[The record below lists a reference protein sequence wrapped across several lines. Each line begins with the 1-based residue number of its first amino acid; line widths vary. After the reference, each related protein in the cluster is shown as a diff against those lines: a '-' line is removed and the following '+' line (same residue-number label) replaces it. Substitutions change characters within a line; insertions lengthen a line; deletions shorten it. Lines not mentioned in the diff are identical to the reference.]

1 MKQFK
6 KSAALLLIAL
16 LALGTVACT
25 RVDRPAGDTTSDTT
39 VESTTDTAAEVD
51 STSDTDG
58 EAQPGDET
66 SDETL
71 GETTDETSDETL
83 GETTE
88 ETSADT
94 TGETSAEGDGET
106 ETEAP
111 EIKIITIA
119 EALELCGEPGNLTTE
134 RYYIKGTIVSIDNP
148 AYGAMTIKDETG
160 TISVYG
166 TYSSDGAISYGEMQE
181 KPYKNDVVLLH
192 CTLQNYNG
200 TKEVK
205 NARLISF
212 EKVEIEVDESDY
224 TDLSVAEARDAEV
237 GAKIKLDGVVAR
249 ITYANGHIPMGVYLV
264 DQTQS
269 IYVYDG
275 DLAGRVQIGDTV
287 TLLGTKAYWIL
298 DTEKNNADKFGYKGC
313 CQLED
318 VTILKVEDTDADFD
332 KSWIPVSTVKDI
344 LETPVTEN
352 ITSTIFKV
360 NALVE
365 KRDGQGFVNYYFFD
379 LDGKT
384 GAYTYTQCNGSDFA
398 WLDEFDGKICTVYL
412 SALNAKSTASDCY
425 FRFIPVA
432 VMDEG
437 FTFNTDNAPAHAVE
451 YYGLPQFNTTY
462 SGNPAAEMI
471 TNVSSELLGFEN
483 VALSYT
489 SADASVISFD
499 EVDGKV
505 IFNCKKTG
513 KTTVTVTGTFG
524 DKTYSDTLE
533 IEVTVNAEYDDMIS
547 ILDAQYTPVGET
559 VIIKGIVGPSV
570 VNKSGFYLFDE
581 TGMIAVI
588 VKNAAIF
595 DEIEIGHEIVI
606 TGVRDCYKDA
616 DKTHAGQTCL
626 TQVEVLANYY
636 GEHDYPTDKFI
647 TDKTL
652 ADVYALNNNED
663 HTTEVYVV
671 KATVNFVETAYYT
684 TLNLSDGDTKLSL
697 YCSGAGQY
705 SFLKQ
710 FAGQE
715 VTLEIAPCNWNNKN
729 YYVGCV
735 LAVRT
740 EDGKVINALN
750 FNS

>member
-1 MKQFK
+1 MNLWK
-6 KSAALLLIAL
+6 KLSLSVLAVL
-16 LALGTVACT
+16 LAAGMAVSCT
-25 RVDRPAGDTTSDTT
+25 QDPQDPADTTPESAPSESITDTETDGDTTPA
-39 VESTTDTAAEVD
+39 ESTPSESETADETGA
-51 STSDTDG
+51 DTDG
-58 EAQPGDET
+58 E
-66 SDETL
+66 S
-71 GETTDETSDETL
+71 
-83 GETTE
+83 
-88 ETSADT
+88 
-94 TGETSAEGDGET
+94 ET
-106 ETEAP
+106 EP
-111 EIKIITIA
+111 EEVVRDIITIA
-119 EALELCGEPGNLTTE
+119 KALELCGEPGNLTEE
-134 RYYIKGTIVSIDNP
+134 RYYIRGTIVSIDNP

-166 TYSSDGAISYGEMQE
+166 TYSEDGSISYGDMDV
-181 KPYKNDVVLLH
+181 KPYKNDIVLLH

-205 NARLISF
+205 NARLIGF
-212 EKVEIEVDESDY
+212 EHVEVEVDEKDY
-224 TDLSVAEARDAEV
+224 TDMSVADARDAEV
-237 GAKIKLDGVVAR
+237 GTKIKVDGVVAR

-264 DQTQS
+264 DNTQS

-275 DLAGRVQIGDTV
+275 DLAGRVKIGDTV
-287 TLLGTKAYWIL
+287 TVLGSKAYWIL
-298 DTEKNNADKFGYKGC
+298 DTEQNNADKFGYKGC

-318 VTILKVEDTDADFD
+318 VTVLKVEDTKADFD
-332 KSWIPVSTVKDI
+332 KSWIPTSTVKDI

-352 ITSTIFKV
+352 ITTTIYKV
-360 NALVE
+360 NALVR
-365 KRDGQGFVNYYFFD
+365 KADGRGFVNYYFND

-384 GAYTYTQCNGSDFA
+384 GSYTYTQCNGSDFA

-412 SALNAKSTASDCY
+412 SVINAKSTASDCL

-432 VMDEG
+432 VVDEG
-437 FTFNTDNAPAHAVE
+437 FTFNTDDAPKHAVE
-451 YYGLPQFNTTY
+451 YYGLPQFNASY

-471 TNVSSELLGFEN
+471 TSVSSELLGFEN
-483 VALSYT
+483 ATLSYT
-489 SADASVISFD
+489 SSDASVVSFD
-499 EVDGKV
+499 EVDGKI

-513 KTTVTVTGTFG
+513 KATVTVTGALG
-524 DKTYSDTLE
+524 GKTYSDTVE
-533 IEVTVNAEYDDMIS
+533 IEVTVNEEYDEMVCVQ
-547 ILDAQYTPVGET
+547 DAQNAPVGET
-559 VIIKGIVGPSV
+559 VIVKGIVGPSV

-588 VKNAAIF
+588 VKNADTF

-636 GEHDYPTDKFI
+636 GDHDYPTDDFI

-652 ADVYALNNNED
+652 ADIYALNNNED

-671 KATVNFVETAYYT
+671 KATVNFNETAYYT
-684 TLNLSDGDTKLSL
+684 NVNLSDNGTKLNL
-697 YCSGAGQY
+697 YCSSGSQY
-705 SFLKQ
+705 SFLKA

-715 VTLEIAPCNWNNKN
+715 VTLEIAPCNWNNKS

-735 LAVRT
+735 LAVYT
-740 EDGKVINALN
+740 EDGKVLNELN

>member
-1 MKQFK
+1 MNLWK
-6 KSAALLLIAL
+6 KLSLSVLAVL
-16 LALGTVACT
+16 LAAGMAVSCT
-25 RVDRPAGDTTSDTT
+25 QDPQDPADTTLDTT
-39 VESTTDTAAEVD
+39 PESAPSESETADETGA
-51 STSDTDG
+51 DTDG
-58 EAQPGDET
+58 E
-66 SDETL
+66 S
-71 GETTDETSDETL
+71 
-83 GETTE
+83 
-88 ETSADT
+88 
-94 TGETSAEGDGET
+94 ET
-106 ETEAP
+106 EP
-111 EIKIITIA
+111 EEVVRDIITIA
-119 EALELCGEPGNLTTE
+119 KALELCGEPGNLTEE
-134 RYYIKGTIVSIDNP
+134 RYYIRGTIVSIDNP

-166 TYSSDGAISYGEMQE
+166 TYSEDGSISYGDMDV
-181 KPYKNDVVLLH
+181 KPYKNDIVLLH

-205 NARLISF
+205 NARLIGF
-212 EKVEIEVDESDY
+212 EHVEVEVDEKDY
-224 TDLSVAEARDAEV
+224 IDMSVSAARIAPT
-237 GAKIKLDGVVAR
+237 GTKIKVDGVVAR

-264 DQTQS
+264 DNTQS

-275 DLAGRVQIGDTV
+275 DLAGRVKIGDTV
-287 TLLGTKAYWIL
+287 TVLGSKAYWIL
-298 DTEKNNADKFGYKGC
+298 DTEQNNADKFGYKGC

-318 VTILKVEDTDADFD
+318 VTVLKVEDTKADFD
-332 KSWIPVSTVKDI
+332 KSWIPTSTVKDI

-352 ITSTIFKV
+352 ITTTIYKV
-360 NALVE
+360 NALVR
-365 KRDGQGFVNYYFFD
+365 KADGQGFVNYYFND

-384 GAYTYTQCNGSDFA
+384 GSYTYTQCNGSDFA

-412 SALNAKSTASDCY
+412 SVINAKSTASDCL

-432 VMDEG
+432 VVDEG
-437 FTFNTDNAPAHAVE
+437 FTFNTDDAPKHAVE
-451 YYGLPQFNTTY
+451 YYGLPQFNASY

-471 TNVSSELLGFEN
+471 TSVSSELLGFEN
-483 VALSYT
+483 ATLSYT
-489 SADASVISFD
+489 SSDASVVSFD
-499 EVDGKV
+499 EVDGKI

-513 KTTVTVTGTFG
+513 KATVTVTGALG
-524 DKTYSDTLE
+524 GKTYSDTVE
-533 IEVTVNAEYDDMIS
+533 IEVTVNEEYDEMVCVQ
-547 ILDAQYTPVGET
+547 DAQNAPVGET
-559 VIIKGIVGPSV
+559 VIVKGIVGPSV

-588 VKNAAIF
+588 VKNADTF

-636 GEHDYPTDKFI
+636 GDHDYPTDDFI

-652 ADVYALNNNED
+652 ADIYALNNNED

-671 KATVNFVETAYYT
+671 KATVNFNETAYYT
-684 TLNLSDGDTKLSL
+684 NVNLSDNGTKLNL
-697 YCSGAGQY
+697 YCSSGSQY
-705 SFLKQ
+705 SFLKA

-715 VTLEIAPCNWNNKN
+715 VTLEIAPCNWNNKS

-735 LAVRT
+735 LVVYT
-740 EDGKVINALN
+740 EDGKVLNELN

>member
-1 MKQFK
+1 MNFFK
-6 KSAALLLIAL
+6 KSAVTLLVAL
-16 LALGTVACT
+16 LALSTAACT
-25 RVDRPAGDTTSDTT
+25 GDGNDPADTTADTATESVTETSTESAGDTTT
-39 VESTTDTAAEVD
+39 
-51 STSDTDG
+51 
-58 EAQPGDET
+58 DET
-66 SDETL
+66 TAD
-71 GETTDETSDETL
+71 TTDETVGDTTDET
-83 GETTE
+83 GG
-88 ETSADT
+88 DT
-94 TGETSAEGDGET
+94 ARET
-106 ETEAP
+106 ETDAESEAQP
-111 EIKIITIA
+111 TTPDYDIISIA

-134 RYYIKGTIVSIDNP
+134 RYYIRGTIVSIDNP

-166 TYSSDGAISYGEMQE
+166 TYSADGEISYGEMQN
-181 KPYKNDVVLLH
+181 KPYKNDIVLLH

-212 EKVEIEVDESDY
+212 EKVEVEVDEKDY
-224 TDLSVAEARDAEV
+224 TDMSVADARDAEV
-237 GAKIKLDGVVAR
+237 GTKIKVDGVVAR

-264 DQTQS
+264 DNTQS

-275 DLAGRVQIGDTV
+275 DLAGRVKIGDTV
-287 TLLGTKAYWIL
+287 TVLGSKAYWIL
-298 DTEKNNADKFGYKGC
+298 DTEQNNADKFGYKGC

-318 VTILKVEDTDADFD
+318 VTVVKVEDTKADFD
-332 KSWIPVSTVKDI
+332 KNWIPASTVKDI

-352 ITSTIFKV
+352 ITTTIYKV

-432 VMDEG
+432 VIDEG
-437 FTFNTDNAPAHAVE
+437 FEFNTDDAPKHAVD
-451 YYGLPQFNTTY
+451 YYGLPQFNTSY

-471 TNVSSELLGFEN
+471 TSVSSELLGFEN
-483 VALSYT
+483 ATLSYA
-489 SADASVISFD
+489 SSDASIISFD

-505 IFNCKKTG
+505 IFNCLKTG
-513 KTTVTVTGTFG
+513 KATITVTGAYNG
-524 DKTYSDTLE
+524 KTYKGTVE
-533 IEVTVNAEYDDMIS
+533 VEVTVNEEYDDMIYVV
-547 ILDAQYTPVGET
+547 DAQNAPVGET
-559 VIIKGIVGPSV
+559 VIVKGIVGPSV

-588 VKNAAIF
+588 VKNADTF
-595 DEIEIGHEIVI
+595 NEIEIGHEIVI

-636 GEHDYPTDKFI
+636 GNHDYPTDGFI

-652 ADVYALNNNED
+652 ADIYNLNNNED

-671 KATVNFVETAYYT
+671 KATVNFNETAYYT
-684 TLNLSDGDTKLSL
+684 NLNLSDGGTKLNL

-715 VTLEIAPCNWNNKN
+715 VTLEIAPCNWNNKSF
-729 YYVGCV
+729 YVGCV
-735 LAVRT
+735 LAVYT
-740 EDGKVINALN
+740 EDGKVVNALN
-750 FNS
+750 FNN